1 MVLSIPEKKA
11 QRSGMNM
18 HPHIHRAFLLFCL
31 FMAITYVAT
40 PSSASALTVNEV
52 VKDLACPCE
61 CPLVL
66 EDCNMTC
73 GLEWK
78 NEVGEM
84 INKGMTKQQ
93 IMDYFIDKYG
103 FAAGNDYELTS
114 PRYYEVLHAPKPK
127 IKDIILEEMKITNL
141 SDLYVGT
148 QYLRSEA
155 KHKSIIW
162 ISALRDEI
170 N

>member
-1 MVLSIPEKKA
+1 
-11 QRSGMNM
+11 MNM
-18 HPHIHRAFLLFCL
+18 RLISGKALLFFCL
-31 FMAITYVAT
+31 LMAVTHIAI
-40 PSSASALTVNEV
+40 PRSAAALTVNEV

-93 IMDYFIDKYG
+93 IMDYFIGKYG
-103 FAAGNDYELTS
+103 DEARITPTQRIRGKVYQYTRSFDTADW
-114 PRYYEVLHAPKPK
+114 VLLWGGLIVWVLLMFFGIYMGVKKLFFGKPQDAQK
-127 IKDIILEEMKITNL
+127 ARVDP
-141 SDLYVGT
+141 
-148 QYLRSEA
+148 
-155 KHKSIIW
+155 
-162 ISALRDEI
+162 
-170 N
+170 

>member
-1 MVLSIPEKKA
+1 MNTRHTLRKTFLSFCLSIA
-11 QRSGMNM
+11 
-18 HPHIHRAFLLFCL
+18 
-31 FMAITYVAT
+31 VACAVA
-40 PSSASALTVNEV
+40 PSSAFALTVNEV

-93 IMDYFIDKYG
+93 IMDYFIGKYG
-103 FAAGNDYELTS
+103 DEARITPTQRVQGKIYQYTRSFDTADWVLLWAGLI
-114 PRYYEVLHAPKPK
+114 AW
-127 IKDIILEEMKITNL
+127 ILLMFFGI
-141 SDLYVGT
+141 YVGVKK
-148 QYLRSEA
+148 LFFN
-155 KHKSIIW
+155 KS
-162 ISALRDEI
+162 AQE
-170 N
+170 

>member
-1 MVLSIPEKKA
+1 
-11 QRSGMNM
+11 MNTCLT
-18 HPHIHRAFLLFCL
+18 IRKAFLSFCL
-31 FMAITYVAT
+31 SVALFYAAT
-40 PSSASALTVNEV
+40 PSNAFALTVNEV

-103 FAAGNDYELTS
+103 DDARITPLQRIQGKIYQYTRSFDTADWTLLWAGLIVWIFLMFFGIYLGVKKLFFNKS
-114 PRYYEVLHAPKPK
+114 QHA
-127 IKDIILEEMKITNL
+127 
-141 SDLYVGT
+141 
-148 QYLRSEA
+148 
-155 KHKSIIW
+155 
-162 ISALRDEI
+162 
-170 N
+170 

>member
-1 MVLSIPEKKA
+1 
-11 QRSGMNM
+11 MNKRL
-18 HPHIHRAFLLFCL
+18 PGRKTFLFFCL
-31 FMAITYVAT
+31 FMTATYVAT

-78 NEVGEM
+78 NQVGEL

-93 IMDYFIDKYG
+93 IIDYFISKYG
-103 FAAGNDYELTS
+103 DEARITPTQRIHGKIYQYTRSFDTADWVLLWAGLIVWIFLMFFGIYIGVKKLFFN
-114 PRYYEVLHAPKPK
+114 
-127 IKDIILEEMKITNL
+127 
-141 SDLYVGT
+141 
-148 QYLRSEA
+148 
-155 KHKSIIW
+155 KSQD
-162 ISALRDEI
+162 A
-170 N
+170 

>member
-1 MVLSIPEKKA
+1 MNTRLTLRKTFLSFCLSIVVVCA
-11 QRSGMNM
+11 
-18 HPHIHRAFLLFCL
+18 A
-31 FMAITYVAT
+31 A
-40 PSSASALTVNEV
+40 PSSAFALTVNEV

-93 IMDYFIDKYG
+93 IMDYFTGKYG
-103 FAAGNDYELTS
+103 DEARITPTQRIQGKIYQYTRSFDTSDWVLLWAGLA
-114 PRYYEVLHAPKPK
+114 VW
-127 IKDIILEEMKITNL
+127 ILLMFFGI
-141 SDLYVGT
+141 YVGVKK
-148 QYLRSEA
+148 LFFN
-155 KHKSIIW
+155 KS
-162 ISALRDEI
+162 AQE
-170 N
+170 

>member
-1 MVLSIPEKKA
+1 MNTRLTLRKAFLSFCLSIA
-11 QRSGMNM
+11 V
-18 HPHIHRAFLLFCL
+18 ICA
-31 FMAITYVAT
+31 AA
-40 PSSASALTVNEV
+40 PSSAFALTVNEV

-93 IMDYFIDKYG
+93 IMDYFTGKYG
-103 FAAGNDYELTS
+103 DEARITPTQRIQGKIYQYTRSFDTADWVLLWAGLA
-114 PRYYEVLHAPKPK
+114 VW
-127 IKDIILEEMKITNL
+127 ILLMFFGI
-141 SDLYVGT
+141 YVGVKK
-148 QYLRSEA
+148 LFFN
-155 KHKSIIW
+155 KS
-162 ISALRDEI
+162 AQE
-170 N
+170 